1 MLWPWKSSENRINE
15 KIKGVEESC
24 SDMND
29 ALELRIL
36 SLENKVSESNES
48 IKQEI
53 IRLNNMTEILSDRYL
68 SWMQQKEKIHESL
81 KALNQSTEEIVRRSI
96 KIPLRQRASRFF
108 YRNQMVIVATILGVV
123 SAAGLLLLFIE
134 NM

>member
-81 KALNQSTEEIVRRSI
+81 KALNQSTEE
-96 KIPLRQRASRFF
+96 
-108 YRNQMVIVATILGVV
+108 
-123 SAAGLLLLFIE
+123 
-134 NM
+134 